1 MFHLMVVVVV
11 AASQSLRCIRVAFRF
26 IYFPAIVSG
35 KTVPRVPFCRRWFN
49 SISLFPLPLSHS
61 SAIPF
66 AGIERYLVP
75 LRCRCSSVSVSV
87 CILQFNFDSIES
99 CRAKPWHRKG
109 F

>member
-49 SISLFPLPLSHS
+49 SISLFCY
-61 SAIPF
+61 PF

-87 CILQFNFDSIES
+87 CILQFNFDSTES